1 MIIPFG
7 EYAPDRPDFGNQG
20 TIIAKNVIPHETGY
34 QSFSSLSVY
43 SSALDA
49 YCRGSFTTTDPDGNI
64 VAYSGNQSKLY
75 RLVGTTQTDSSK
87 SGGYNCA
94 TDSVWQFIK
103 WGDKCIATNFDD
115 AIQVITLGGTQFADL
130 SGSPPKARH
139 ISVVRDFVVVGNTND
154 PTDGNV
160 PHRIRWSGIND
171 ETSWTVSATTQADYQ
186 DLEGSGGWVQAI
198 IGNQERGVIFQERAI
213 WLMSY
218 VGSPVVFQFDQV
230 EDARGAYC
238 PRGVISVGNII
249 YYIADDGF
257 YAYHAGQSIP
267 IGNNKV
273 DETFIDDLDD
283 SYLHRVTVAAVP
295 NHKIIIW
302 SYPSS
307 NSVDGTP
314 DKCLLYNWSIG
325 KWAFAEF
332 NHELIF
338 RAQSLGLTLDGMD
351 ASYPQLDQI
360 PFSLDSKIFMGG
372 ALELAAFDTDHKLAY
387 FTGTSQDATFETGE
401 FQLFKGQRAEINEL
415 TPLVDG
421 GTHSVQIGTRET
433 QAGTFSWSSE
443 INEESSGKCSVRS
456 NSRYHR
462 IRVKNTGDFVN
473 AIGVEVNNA
482 IPVGD
487 R

>member
-20 TIIAKNVIPHETGY
+20 AIVAKNVIPHETGY
-34 QSFSSLSVY
+34 QAFASLVSFSD
-43 SSALDA
+43 ALDA
-49 YCRGSFTTTDPDGNI
+49 YCRGAFTTTDPDGNI
-64 VAYSGNQSKLY
+64 VMYSGNQSKLY
-75 RLVGTTQTDSSK
+75 RLVAITQTDASK

-94 TDSVWQFIK
+94 TDSNWQFIK
-103 WGDKCIATNFDD
+103 WEDKCIATNFDD
-115 AIQVITLGGTQFADL
+115 PIQIITLGATQFADL
-130 SGSPPKARH
+130 SGAPPKARH

-160 PHRIRWSGIND
+160 PHRVRWCGIND
-171 ETSWTVSATTQADYQ
+171 ETAWTVSATTQADFQ
-186 DLEGSGGWVQAI
+186 DLESNGGWVQAI
-198 IGNQERGVIFQERAI
+198 IGNQERGVIFQERAV

-257 YAYHAGQSIP
+257 YAYSAGQSIP

-273 DETFIDDLDD
+273 DETFLDELDD

-295 NHKIIIW
+295 KHKIIIW

-307 NSVDGTP
+307 DSVDGNP

-332 NHELIF
+332 DHELIF
-338 RAQSLGLTLDGMD
+338 RAQSLGVTLDGMD
-351 ASYPQLDQI
+351 TAYPQLDQI

-372 ALELAAFDTDHKLAY
+372 ALELATFDTDHKLSY

-401 FQLFKGQRAEINEL
+401 FQAFKGQRSEINEL
-415 TPLVDG
+415 TPLIDG

-433 QAGTFSWSSE
+433 QKGTVSWSNE
-443 INEESSGKCSVRS
+443 VNEEASGKCSVRS

-462 IRVKNTGDFVN
+462 IRVKNTGDFTN
-473 AIGVEVNNA
+473 AIGVEINTA
-482 IPVGD
+482 YPSGD

>member
-20 TIIAKNVIPHETGY
+20 AIVAKNVIPHDTGY
-34 QSFSSLSVY
+34 EPFNSISPY

-49 YCRGSFTTTDPDGNI
+49 YCRGAFTTTDNTGN
-64 VAYSGNQSKLY
+64 VVMYSGNQSKLY
-75 RLVGTTQTDSSK
+75 RLISTTQTDSSK
-87 SGGYNCA
+87 SGGYSCA
-94 TDSVWQFIK
+94 SDSNWEFVK
-103 WGDKCIATNFDD
+103 WGNTCIATNFDD
-115 AIQVITLGGTQFADL
+115 DIQSITLGGIQFADL
-130 SGSPPKARH
+130 AGSPPKARH

-171 ETSWTVSATTQADYQ
+171 ETSWTVSPTTQADFQ
-186 DLEGSGGWVQAI
+186 DLESNGGWIQTI

-238 PRGVISVGNII
+238 PRGVISVGSVI

-257 YAYHAGQSIP
+257 YAYSAGQSIS

-273 DETFIDDLDD
+273 DETFLAELDD
-283 SYLHRVTVAAVP
+283 SYLNRVTAAAVP
-295 NHKIIIW
+295 KHKIIIW

-307 NSVDGTP
+307 NSTDGTP
-314 DKCLLYNWSIG
+314 DKCLLYNWSNG

-332 NHELIF
+332 DHELIF

-351 ASYPQLDQI
+351 TSYPQLDQI
-360 PFSLDSKIFMGG
+360 EFSLDSKVWMGG
-372 ALELAAFDTDHKLAY
+372 ALQLATFDTDHKLSY
-387 FTGTSQDATFETGE
+387 FTGTAQDATFETGE
-401 FQLFKGQRAEINEL
+401 FQAFKGKSAEINEL

-421 GTHSVQIGTRET
+421 GTHSVQVGTRDT
-433 QAGTFSWSSE
+433 QDDTVSWSNEISE
-443 INEESSGKCSVRS
+443 NTSGKCNIRS
-456 NSRYHR
+456 NARYHR
-462 IRVKNTGDFVN
+462 IRVKNTGNFTSAV
-473 AIGVEVNNA
+473 GVEINNVV
-482 IPVGD
+482 PTGD